1 MVFIHNRKSASDRLC
16 KMSIM
21 CDSNQCLSC
30 PVKILQIPAACPVV
44 PPGSGTL
51 NIIPRNEK
59 AAPIPRSG
67 ILTFGISVL
76 TFIYLDFLYCQQ
88 FRIFYNIFYLF
99 FVHFCHIRD
108 LSSCIAFVV
117 HFHDHFPFTHFNSG
131 FNSSLFNFPA

>member
-76 TFIYLDFLYCQQ
+76 TLLIEYPQTGTMAAVLYRLPYEENFLLLFLLESEIHLQSQLDLMALSILPAL
-88 FRIFYNIFYLF
+88 RLLF
-99 FVHFCHIRD
+99 ADYYAVD
-108 LSSCIAFVV
+108 L
-117 HFHDHFPFTHFNSG
+117 
-131 FNSSLFNFPA
+131 